1 MHLFRNMAFLLLVM
15 QAIENSV
22 AFYVVMQ
29 ELNDMIVK
37 GQELKLNLV
46 KKNKV
51 LYIMQNVVEYE
62 HIEFIL

>member
-1 MHLFRNMAFLLLVM
+1 MTFLLLVM
-15 QAIENSV
+15 QAIVNSV

-51 LYIMQNVVEYE
+51 VYFMQNVVEYE
-62 HIEFIL
+62 HTEFIMLTP

>member
-1 MHLFRNMAFLLLVM
+1 
-15 QAIENSV
+15 
-22 AFYVVMQ
+22 
-29 ELNDMIVK
+29 MILK

-51 LYIMQNVVEYE
+51 VYFMLIVVEYE